1 MKDCSI
7 IQEKLPDFKIPIKE
21 YAHNNEVLFIL
32 VIVVKKSAI
41 FLQTIK

>member
-21 YAHNNEVLFIL
+21 YAHNNEVLFYISNSS
-32 VIVVKKSAI
+32 KKCY
-41 FLQTIK
+41 FYKQ